1 MRIVK
6 EKIEDTIFGGKKMN
20 KVTNDIYEVGVNDH
34 LIDLFE
40 GQYAV
45 KNGMSYNSYV
55 ILDEKI
61 AVLDTVDQ
69 NFASEW
75 LDQVEEVLQG
85 RKPDYLI
92 IQHMEP
98 DHSANILNFLKTY
111 PDTVVVGNAK
121 TFTMIQQ
128 FFHTSL
134 EHFLVVKEGETLSLG
149 QHELTF
155 VFAPMVH
162 WPEVMMTYDKKD
174 KVFFSADAF
183 GKFGA
188 LDVQEEW
195 VNEARRYYIG
205 IVGKY
210 GLQVQNLLKKAK
222 GLDIAMICPLH
233 GPVLKED
240 LGYYLHLYNLWS
252 SYQAE
257 EKGIVIVYSSVYGN
271 TKEAA
276 LLLKEKLEE
285 KKAKVVIY
293 DLARSDMSLVIS
305 ETFRYEKIVFAAIT
319 YNATIFPFMNTFI
332 EGLLERNFQ
341 NRTIGLIENG
351 SWAPMA
357 NQVIKN
363 KLSNAK
369 NLTFLEPMIRILS
382 HMSEENKE
390 QIEQLVNAL
399 IQ

>member
-1 MRIVK
+1 
-6 EKIEDTIFGGKKMN
+6 MN

-75 LDQVEEVLQG
+75 LDQIEKVLDG

-111 PDTVVVGNAK
+111 PDTIIVGNAK

-128 FFHTSL
+128 FFHTTL
-134 EHFLVVKEGETLSLG
+134 EHFLIVKEGETLSLG
-149 QHELTF
+149 NHELSF

-195 VNEARRYYIG
+195 VKEARRYYIG

-222 GLDIAMICPLH
+222 VLDIQIICPLH

-240 LGYYLHLYNLWS
+240 LGYYLHLYDLWS

-257 EKGIVIVYSSVYGN
+257 EKGTVIVYSSAYGN

-285 KKAKVVIY
+285 KMVKTAIY

-305 ETFRYEKIVFAAIT
+305 EAFRYEKIVFAAMT

-369 NLTFLEPMIRILS
+369 NLTFLEPMIRIL
-382 HMSEENKE
+382 
-390 QIEQLVNAL
+390 
-399 IQ
+399 

>member
-1 MRIVK
+1 
-6 EKIEDTIFGGKKMN
+6 MN

-40 GQYAV
+40 GQYNV

-85 RKPDYLI
+85 REPDYLI

-285 KKAKVVIY
+285 KNAKVVIY

-341 NRTIGLIENG
+341 NRTIGLMENG

-390 QIEQLVNAL
+390 QIEQLANAL
-399 IQ
+399 I

>member
-1 MRIVK
+1 M
-6 EKIEDTIFGGKKMN
+6 
-20 KVTNDIYEVGVNDH
+20 
-34 LIDLFE
+34 
-40 GQYAV
+40 
-45 KNGMSYNSYV
+45 
-55 ILDEKI
+55 
-61 AVLDTVDQ
+61 
-69 NFASEW
+69 
-75 LDQVEEVLQG
+75 
-85 RKPDYLI
+85 
-92 IQHMEP
+92 
-98 DHSANILNFLKTY
+98 
-111 PDTVVVGNAK
+111 
-121 TFTMIQQ
+121 
-128 FFHTSL
+128 
-134 EHFLVVKEGETLSLG
+134 
-149 QHELTF
+149 
-155 VFAPMVH
+155 
-162 WPEVMMTYDKKD
+162 
-174 KVFFSADAF
+174 
-183 GKFGA
+183 
-188 LDVQEEW
+188 
-195 VNEARRYYIG
+195 NEARRYYIG

-305 ETFRYEKIVFAAIT
+305 EAFRYEKIVFASLT

-390 QIEQLVNAL
+390 QIEQLANAL

>member
-1 MRIVK
+1 MK
-6 EKIEDTIFGGKKMN
+6 
-20 KVTNDIYEVGVNDH
+20 KVTNEVYDIGVNDH

-40 GQYAV
+40 GQYEV

-55 ILDEKI
+55 ILDNKI

-69 NFASEW
+69 NFSSEW
-75 LDQVEEVLQG
+75 LDQLEEVLQG

-98 DHSANILNFLKTY
+98 DHSANILNFLKIY
-111 PDTVVVGNAK
+111 PQTIVVGNHK
-121 TFTMIQQ
+121 TFQMIQQ
-128 FFHTSL
+128 FFHIGL
-134 EHFLVVKEGETLSLG
+134 ENFLVVKEGENLSLG
-149 QHELTF
+149 NHELTF

-162 WPEVMMTYDKKD
+162 WPEVMMTYDRKD
-174 KVFFSADAF
+174 KLLFSADAF

-210 GLQVQNLLKKAK
+210 GLQVQNLLKKVK
-222 GLDIAMICPLH
+222 TLDIEMICPLH

-240 LGYYLHLYNLWS
+240 LGYYVRLYDIWS
-252 SYQAE
+252 SYQVE
-257 EKGIVIVYSSVYGN
+257 EQGILIAYSSIYGN

-276 LLLKEKLEE
+276 LFLKEKLEE

-293 DLARSDMSLVIS
+293 DLARCDMSLVIS
-305 ETFRYEKIVFAAIT
+305 EAFRYEKIVLASVT
-319 YNATIFPFMNTFI
+319 YNGTVFPHMNTFI
-332 EGLLERNFQ
+332 EGLIERNFQ
-341 NRTIGLIENG
+341 NRKVALIENG

-357 NQVIKN
+357 NQTIKN
-363 KLSNAK
+363 KLNGSK
-369 NLTFLEPMIRILS
+369 NLIFIEPFIRILS
-382 HMSEENKE
+382 HMTEENKK
-390 QIEQLVNAL
+390 QIEQLADTLVE
-399 IQ
+399 